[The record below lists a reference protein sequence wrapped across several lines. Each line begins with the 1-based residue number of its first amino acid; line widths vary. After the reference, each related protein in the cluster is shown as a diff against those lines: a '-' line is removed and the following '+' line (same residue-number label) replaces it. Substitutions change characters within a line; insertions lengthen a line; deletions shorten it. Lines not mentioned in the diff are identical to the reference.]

1 MQTILALLL
10 AVTPAISP
18 SKTIDWDKTTAFY
31 EDVKN
36 TLNSYHEETKGRELL
51 ITKNRNEFLKTWN
64 AKTNISIAC
73 VIKDIAYQDETRD
86 QLTLI
91 ITGKPHFS
99 FKDTNPKTT
108 GPTLTIANSII
119 LNIENPTYSLQQ
131 LDITDTR
138 IIIFKETREWT
149 IRGTIVQA
157 EFISQSDNTVKLR
170 GGTKRKIKEFD
181 LTELSETDRKWLK
194 EKL

>member
-1 MQTILALLL
+1 MQAILALLL
-10 AVTPAISP
+10 AAAPAISP
-18 SKTIDWDKTTAFY
+18 SETIDWDKTTAFY
-31 EDVKN
+31 EAVKN

-64 AKTNISIAC
+64 AKTSINIAC

-99 FKDTNPKTT
+99 FKDTNPKIT
-108 GPTLTIANSII
+108 GPILTIANSII
-119 LNIENPTYSLQQ
+119 LNIEDPTYSLQK
-131 LDITDTR
+131 LNLTNTSV
-138 IIIFKETREWT
+138 IIFKETREWT
-149 IRGTIVQA
+149 IRGTVVQA
-157 EFISQSDNTVKLR
+157 EFISQSYNTVKLR
-170 GGTKRKIKEFD
+170 GGSKRKIKEFD

-194 EKL
+194 EQP